1 MGKSLVHRPIW
12 TIHLKSLETKKRP
25 DSFASAKCNSPPIGE
40 FKTSFVMPSVMR
52 YSSVAAPIQAAP
64 LRCLVVDGDPGAA
77 AALAACVQQAPSL
90 ALAGSYTSPMQALAH
105 LRTQPVDVLFLPI
118 ELPLLAG
125 LNLLRSAGTGP
136 AVVLTSSFPDYS
148 LQSYGTYGVIDYML
162 KPFCPVRFRQIA
174 GRLNTQRSAAAPA
187 LLNSMLGQTCANSL
201 YLWVNQQLVQL
212 RRADILY
219 IEDLG
224 GRTRI
229 KTLHQ
234 DLVIE
239 ESFAALADQLPE
251 PQFLRINPTCTV
263 ALCHATAEAD
273 NTLAIGGRRIA
284 VGAGLQDEILARVFQ
299 VSSWGA

>member
-1 MGKSLVHRPIW
+1 
-12 TIHLKSLETKKRP
+12 
-25 DSFASAKCNSPPIGE
+25 
-40 FKTSFVMPSVMR
+40 MPSLMR
-52 YSSVAAPIQAAP
+52 YSSLAAPIQAAP
-64 LRCLVVDGDPGAA
+64 LRCLVIDSDPNAA
-77 AALAACVQQAPSL
+77 AALAACVQQVPSL
-90 ALAGSYTSPMQALAH
+90 ALAGSYTSPAQALAY
-105 LRTQPVDVLFLPI
+105 LRTQSVDVLFLPI

-125 LNLLRSAGTGP
+125 LNLLRSSGSGP

-148 LQSYGTYGVIDYML
+148 LQHYSTYGVIDYML
-162 KPFCPVRFRQIA
+162 KPFCPARFRQIA

-187 LLNSMLGQTCANSL
+187 LLSSMLGQPRTDGL

-212 RRADILY
+212 RLTDLLY

-234 DLVIE
+234 ELVME

-251 PQFLRINPTCTV
+251 PQFLRINSTCTV

-273 NTLAIGGRRIA
+273 NALAVGGRRIA
-284 VGAGLQDEILARVFQ
+284 VGAALQDEILARVFQ
-299 VSSWGA
+299 VSPWGA

>member
-1 MGKSLVHRPIW
+1 MQI
-12 TIHLKSLETKKRP
+12 KRP
-25 DSFASAKCNSPPIGE
+25 DNFASAKCNSPPIGE
-40 FKTSFVMPSVMR
+40 FKKSFVMPSAMR

-64 LRCLVVDGDPGAA
+64 LRCLVVDSDPNAA
-77 AALAACVQQAPSL
+77 AALAACVQQVPSL
-90 ALAGSYTSPMQALAH
+90 ALAGTYTSPAQAQAH

-125 LNLLRSAGTGP
+125 LKLLRSPGTGP

-148 LQSYGTYGVIDYML
+148 LQQYGSYGVIDYML
-162 KPFCPVRFRQIA
+162 KPFCLARFRQIA
-174 GRLNTQRSAAAPA
+174 GRLNAQRSATTPA
-187 LLNSMLGQTCANSL
+187 LLSSILCQPRADGF

-234 DLVIE
+234 ELVTE
-239 ESFAALADQLPE
+239 ESFAALSDQLPE

-263 ALCHATAEAD
+263 ALRHATAEAD
-273 NTLAIGGRRIA
+273 DALAIGGRRIA
-284 VGAGLQDEILARVFQ
+284 VCAGLQDEILARVFQ
-299 VSSWGA
+299 VNPWGA